1 MNVILLPSRVAWME
15 PGEVRGQGWLL
26 FPNKHIFICSSRINI
41 ILPGE
46 DLHEPHPQSSA
57 LNALPSLMQ
66 PGLPLQ
72 NETQKPNC
80 LLASLLR
87 CLNLTFASKAGLQ
100 ISHPTQS
107 PMPLLSTSASH
118 LRRCQLHPSCCFVWP
133 KTLWSSVLPLSLIV
147 HAQSIRKS
155 CGSLSKIGP
164 DHFSLCVN
172 LPHLGHLLYPPEAHS
187 RPRATRRVCPHSPRS
202 ASPPLPWWCSC
213 KKLGRPLCT
222 HPSHP
227 GTSLMLQWL
236 RICLLTQSIQL

>member
-87 CLNLTFASKAGLQ
+87 CLNLTFASKRTTDLPP
-100 ISHPTQS
+100 HPIPHALALHIRFPSQE
-107 PMPLLSTSASH
+107 MSAS
-118 LRRCQLHPSCCFVWP
+118 SFVLLCLAKNP
-133 KTLWSSVLPLSLIV
+133 VVLCSSSL
-147 HAQSIRKS
+147 
-155 CGSLSKIGP
+155 
-164 DHFSLCVN
+164 
-172 LPHLGHLLYPPEAHS
+172 
-187 RPRATRRVCPHSPRS
+187 THSPR
-202 ASPPLPWWCSC
+202 PI
-213 KKLGRPLCT
+213 
-222 HPSHP
+222 H
-227 GTSLMLQWL
+227 QEIL
-236 RICLLTQSIQL
+236 RVSFQNRS